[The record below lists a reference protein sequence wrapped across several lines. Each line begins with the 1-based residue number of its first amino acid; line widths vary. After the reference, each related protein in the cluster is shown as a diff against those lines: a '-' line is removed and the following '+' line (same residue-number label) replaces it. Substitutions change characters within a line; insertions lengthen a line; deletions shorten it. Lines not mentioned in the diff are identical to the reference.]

1 MSNFDLQL
9 LLDGDRR
16 ALAKA
21 ITLVESK
28 LDTHRQQ
35 AQGIL
40 EQVLPHS
47 GNSIRIGITGVPGVG
62 KSTFI
67 EAFGLY
73 LIEQGKRVAVLAV
86 DPSSPIA
93 GGSILGDKTRME
105 ELSRR
110 EEAFI
115 RPSPAEGALG
125 GVAQKTRESML
136 LCEAAGY
143 DVILVETVGVGQSEY
158 QVAGMVDFFM
168 VLMLPGGGDE
178 LQGIKKG
185 IMELADALVINKAD
199 GDSEKLATLTQRQ
212 YTSAMNLLRHTSFWT
227 PRVMTCSALKTINV
241 DAVWGMV
248 VDYYFQAMEKQ
259 AFQVKRAQQ
268 NRDWM
273 HQLVNEMLL
282 LTLSQNPQV
291 KGMLLDSKS
300 AVQNVVLHAGMQYG
314 ASIDAVDPNGGD
326 LTYQWEVKR
335 ESEATQQ
342 GGDLEDLPDAILG
355 RVDILDNGKIALMAP
370 NDPGAY
376 RLFARVYGASGLAGH
391 ANIPFLVES
400 MQQ

>member
-1 MSNFDLQL
+1 MTSFDLQEL
-9 LLDGDRR
+9 LSGNRR

-28 LDTHRQQ
+28 LDTHREQ
-35 AQGIL
+35 AQDIL

-73 LIEQGKRVAVLAV
+73 LIAQGKRVAVLAV

-115 RPSPAEGALG
+115 RPTPAAGALG
-125 GVAQKTRESML
+125 GVAQKTRETML

-199 GDSEKLATLTQRQ
+199 GDSERLATMTQRQ
-212 YTSAMNLLRHTSFWT
+212 YTSAMSLLRHNSFWT
-227 PRVMTCSALKTINV
+227 PRVMTCSALNNSNIDT
-241 DAVWGMV
+241 VWNMV
-248 VDYYFQAMEKQ
+248 LEYHIEALQLQ
-259 AFQVKRAQQ
+259 AFASNRTRQ
-268 NRDWM
+268 NLDWM
-273 HQLVNEMLL
+273 HQLLNEMLL
-282 LTLSQNPQV
+282 LKLAQNAKV
-291 KGMLLDSKS
+291 KALLPALEQ
-300 AVQNVVLHAGMQYG
+300 AVQRQEITAF
-314 ASIDAVDPNGGD
+314 AAVRQIMDQ
-326 LTYQWEVKR
+326 L
-335 ESEATQQ
+335 
-342 GGDLEDLPDAILG
+342 
-355 RVDILDNGKIALMAP
+355 
-370 NDPGAY
+370 
-376 RLFARVYGASGLAGH
+376 
-391 ANIPFLVES
+391 
-400 MQQ
+400 

>member
-1 MSNFDLQL
+1 MPSQFSLQPL
-9 LLDGDRR
+9 LEGNRR

-28 LDTHRQQ
+28 LPAHRDL
-35 AQGIL
+35 AQDVL

-47 GNSIRIGITGVPGVG
+47 GKSIRIGITGVPGVG

-67 EAFGLY
+67 EAFGLH

-110 EEAFI
+110 EEAYI
-115 RPSPAEGALG
+115 RPSPAEGSLG
-125 GVAQKTRESML
+125 GVAQKTRETML

-185 IMELADALVINKAD
+185 ILELADALVINKAD
-199 GDSEKLATLTQRQ
+199 GQSEHLANVSRQ
-212 YTSAMNLLRHTSFWT
+212 HYTSAMNLLRHTTFWT
-227 PRVMTCSALKTINV
+227 PRVMTCSALKGINIE
-241 DAVWGMV
+241 AVWGMI
-248 VDYYFQAMEKQ
+248 VDYWLQARDNN
-259 AFQVKRAQQ
+259 AFDSQRVQQ
-268 NRDWM
+268 NLDWM
-273 HQLVNEMLL
+273 HQLVDEMLRL
-282 LTLSQNPQV
+282 KLSRNAAV
-291 KGMLLDSKS
+291 KSMLPALEQ
-300 AVQNVVLHAGMQYG
+300 AVKELKTTPYAAARQ
-314 ASIDAVDPNGGD
+314 II
-326 LTYQWEVKR
+326 
-335 ESEATQQ
+335 EA
-342 GGDLEDLPDAILG
+342 L
-355 RVDILDNGKIALMAP
+355 
-370 NDPGAY
+370 
-376 RLFARVYGASGLAGH
+376 
-391 ANIPFLVES
+391 
-400 MQQ
+400 

>member
-1 MSNFDLQL
+1 MTDVHLEPL
-9 LLDGDRR
+9 LAGNRR

-21 ITLVESK
+21 ITLVEST
-28 LDTHRQQ
+28 LDAHRDQ
-35 AQGIL
+35 AQELL
-40 EQVLPHS
+40 EALLPHS

-67 EAFGLY
+67 EAFGLH

-115 RPSPAEGALG
+115 RPTPSAGALG
-125 GVAQKTRESML
+125 GVAQKTRETML

-158 QVAGMVDFFM
+158 QVAGMVDFFL

-185 IMELADALVINKAD
+185 IMELADALVVNKAD

-212 YTSAMNLLRHTSFWT
+212 YASAMSLLRHNPFWE
-227 PRVMTCSALKTINV
+227 PRVMTCSALAGLNI
-241 DAVWGMV
+241 DAVWNMV
-248 VDYYFQAMEKQ
+248 LEYQAAARAEGGF
-259 AFQVKRAQQ
+259 AAKRSRQ
-268 NRDWM
+268 NLDWM
-273 HQLVNEMLL
+273 RQLINEMLL
-282 LTLSQNPQV
+282 QKLSQNKKV
-291 KGMLLDSKS
+291 KALLPELEA
-300 AVQNVVLHAGMQYG
+300 AVARQEITAF
-314 ASIDAVDPNGGD
+314 AAVRRIMEQ
-326 LTYQWEVKR
+326 L
-335 ESEATQQ
+335 
-342 GGDLEDLPDAILG
+342 
-355 RVDILDNGKIALMAP
+355 
-370 NDPGAY
+370 
-376 RLFARVYGASGLAGH
+376 
-391 ANIPFLVES
+391 
-400 MQQ
+400 

>member
-1 MSNFDLQL
+1 MNKFRPKKRLEASEYIEGVLK
-9 LLDGDRR
+9 GDRVVLSR
-16 ALAKA
+16 AITVIESNLSSDKRLAKEIIQA
-21 ITLVESK
+21 I
-28 LDTHRQQ
+28 
-35 AQGIL
+35 
-40 EQVLPHS
+40 LPHS

-105 ELSRR
+105 MLSR
-110 EEAFI
+110 EQAAFI
-115 RPSPAEGALG
+115 RPSPSEGALG
-125 GVAQKTRESML
+125 GVAQKTRETML

-143 DVILVETVGVGQSEY
+143 DVILVETVGVGQSEF

-199 GDSEKLATLTQRQ
+199 GASENLARLAQQQ

-227 PRVMTCSALKTINV
+227 PRVMTCSALKMVNI
-241 DAVWGMV
+241 DAVWGMII
-248 VDYYFQAMEKQ
+248 DYYFQALEGSM
-259 AFQVKRAQQ
+259 FQTKRAKQ

-273 HQLVNEMLL
+273 HQLVNEMLQL
-282 LTLSQNPQV
+282 KLRQNPGV
-291 KGMLLDSKS
+291 K
-300 AVQNVVLHAGMQYG
+300 
-314 ASIDAVDPNGGD
+314 
-326 LTYQWEVKR
+326 
-335 ESEATQQ
+335 
-342 GGDLEDLPDAILG
+342 
-355 RVDILDNGKIALMAP
+355 
-370 NDPGAY
+370 
-376 RLFARVYGASGLAGH
+376 
-391 ANIPFLVES
+391 
-400 MQQ
+400 